1 MSNTFKSEIAP
12 KGMKFDV
19 NEFMI
24 SDKYATIL
32 TIISY
37 PKIIGPGFLANV
49 TNLPGVKVVIK
60 HIPIDFSTMSR
71 MINKEIADLKERYQH
86 ENERTLQERIRQDYE
101 SLESF
106 VQMLAATQSKIFDFQ
121 MHIMLTADTKEE
133 LENKKQI
140 ILIDSA
146 IGKREDIG
154 NTYVNRGG
162 MEIGKAFNQ
171 SIYFPANINIKTI
184 IGAKEYMPN
193 YSVNQIENLAN
204 EVASKIIKI
213 VFELPV

>member
-1 MSNTFKSEIAP
+1 
-12 KGMKFDV
+12 MKQ
-19 NEFMI
+19 
-24 SDKYATIL
+24 AT
-32 TIISY
+32 
-37 PKIIGPGFLANV
+37 
-49 TNLPGVKVVIK
+49 
-60 HIPIDFSTMSR
+60 
-71 MINKEIADLKERYQH
+71 ERWG
-86 ENERTLQERIRQDYE
+86 ERE
-101 SLESF
+101 
-106 VQMLAATQSKIFDFQ
+106 K
-121 MHIMLTADTKEE
+121 
-133 LENKKQI
+133 KKQRVV
-140 ILIDSA
+140 IDSA
-146 IGKREDIG
+146 IGKREDRG

>member
-133 LENKKQI
+133 LENSERDEIPKNIFAQVLYQYENNEIYSTVINSVVMFIKNNISIDDIEYISGGERRDWYFSNIIAYLLKKP
-140 ILIDSA
+140 
-146 IGKREDIG
+146 
-154 NTYVNRGG
+154 
-162 MEIGKAFNQ
+162 F
-171 SIYFPANINIKTI
+171 
-184 IGAKEYMPN
+184 
-193 YSVNQIENLAN
+193 
-204 EVASKIIKI
+204 
-213 VFELPV
+213 

>member
-1 MSNTFKSEIAP
+1 
-12 KGMKFDV
+12 
-19 NEFMI
+19 
-24 SDKYATIL
+24 
-32 TIISY
+32 
-37 PKIIGPGFLANV
+37 
-49 TNLPGVKVVIK
+49 
-60 HIPIDFSTMSR
+60 
-71 MINKEIADLKERYQH
+71 
-86 ENERTLQERIRQDYE
+86 
-101 SLESF
+101 
-106 VQMLAATQSKIFDFQ
+106 
-121 MHIMLTADTKEE
+121 MLTADTKEE

-184 IGAKEYMPN
+184 IGAKGYMPN

>member
-1 MSNTFKSEIAP
+1 MSYTFVCIGTNKIVPDSFGPRVGDKLKQVFYSSPEISVYGTMQNP
-12 KGMKFDV
+12 VHLK
-19 NEFMI
+19 N
-24 SDKYATIL
+24 AT
-32 TIISY
+32 Y
-37 PKIIGPGFLANV
+37 FL
-49 TNLPGVKVVIK
+49 
-60 HIPIDFSTMSR
+60 
-71 MINKEIADLKERYQH
+71 
-86 ENERTLQERIRQDYE
+86 
-101 SLESF
+101 
-106 VQMLAATQSKIFDFQ
+106 
-121 MHIMLTADTKEE
+121 EE

-184 IGAKEYMPN
+184 MPS

>member
-1 MSNTFKSEIAP
+1 MQNPVHLK
-12 KGMKFDV
+12 
-19 NEFMI
+19 N
-24 SDKYATIL
+24 AT
-32 TIISY
+32 Y
-37 PKIIGPGFLANV
+37 FL
-49 TNLPGVKVVIK
+49 
-60 HIPIDFSTMSR
+60 
-71 MINKEIADLKERYQH
+71 
-86 ENERTLQERIRQDYE
+86 
-101 SLESF
+101 
-106 VQMLAATQSKIFDFQ
+106 
-121 MHIMLTADTKEE
+121 EE

>member
-1 MSNTFKSEIAP
+1 MNYTFVCI
-12 KGMKFDV
+12 GT
-19 NEFMI
+19 N
-24 SDKYATIL
+24 
-32 TIISY
+32 
-37 PKIIGPGFLANV
+37 KIIADSFGPRDGNKLKQVFYSSPEISVYGTMQNPVHLKNATYFL
-49 TNLPGVKVVIK
+49 
-60 HIPIDFSTMSR
+60 
-71 MINKEIADLKERYQH
+71 
-86 ENERTLQERIRQDYE
+86 
-101 SLESF
+101 
-106 VQMLAATQSKIFDFQ
+106 
-121 MHIMLTADTKEE
+121 EE

-171 SIYFPANINIKTI
+171 SIYFPANINIKTV
-184 IGAKEYMPN
+184 IGAKEYIPN

-213 VFELPV
+213 VFELLV